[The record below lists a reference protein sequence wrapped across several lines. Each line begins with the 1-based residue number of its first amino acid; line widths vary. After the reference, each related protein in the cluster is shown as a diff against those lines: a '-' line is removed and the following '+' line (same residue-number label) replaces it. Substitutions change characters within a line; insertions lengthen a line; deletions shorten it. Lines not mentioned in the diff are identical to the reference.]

1 MLKKGE
7 FMGRMLTGS
16 HPSSATLGRHHTPHT
31 KDRALSLRTL
41 THFSING
48 FLNASHTWNKPLT
61 TGPPKP
67 GVTHPQSQPSFS
79 GMLQEQL
86 HHCGVSKQP
95 GIPGLAPAGGKPS
108 PAEHTH
114 PNSGANTATL
124 LAGSQGAAFSQRPAQ
139 GQAGGASN
147 LQGVFPSLPQPVHG
161 RTAPAAGAILGARHP
176 PASGCPPSPQP
187 PNA

>member
-7 FMGRMLTGS
+7 FMGRVLTGS
-16 HPSSATLGRHHTPHT
+16 HLSSATLGRRHTPHT
-31 KDRALSLRTL
+31 KDRALSLQTL

-48 FLNASHTWNKPLT
+48 FPNTSHTWNKPLT

-67 GVTHPQSQPSFS
+67 GVTHPQPQPPFP

-86 HHCGVSKQP
+86 HHCRVSKRP

-114 PNSGANTATL
+114 PNSGANTATF
-124 LAGSQGAAFSQRPAQ
+124 LAGS
-139 GQAGGASN
+139 
-147 LQGVFPSLPQPVHG
+147 
-161 RTAPAAGAILGARHP
+161 
-176 PASGCPPSPQP
+176 
-187 PNA
+187 